1 MSLVAQS
8 RTVSAQIRG
17 PLERADLPGL
27 YARIC
32 AQLAAVHGGTL
43 VCDVAPV
50 AVDAVAVEALARL
63 QLGARRHGCRVL
75 IANAPAELGALIR
88 LFGLETVLVA
98 A

>member
-1 MSLVAQS
+1 VTQS
-8 RTVSAQIRG
+8 RTVHAQIRG
-17 PLERADLPGL
+17 PLERRDLPGL

-32 AQLAAVHGGTL
+32 AQLTATHGGTL
-43 VCDVAPV
+43 VCDVATA

-75 IANAPAELGALIR
+75 ITNAPAELDELIQ
-88 LFGLETVLVA
+88 LFGLEEVLTA